1 MVTTHE
7 RRIVVG
13 LDPSNLPPHFTRR
26 IAVTPKKKETP
37 KMIVGVDY
45 AKGKD
50 ETVYSLV
57 LPYPPT
63 VNRYLGVNRNGIRF
77 KMKEGADYCKAVR
90 LICNRSGIRPFLGP
104 VIVTMHLFRPRKSG
118 DLLNRDK
125 VLLDSLEGYAYSNDK
140 NIVEFHAFLHDDK
153 ENPRVHVLIKEKE
166 SH

>member
-1 MVTTHE
+1 M
-7 RRIVVG
+7 G
-13 LDPSNLPPHFTRR
+13 LDPTNLPPSFTRR
-26 IAVTPKKKETP
+26 IAVTPKKLKLKSP
-37 KMIVGVDY
+37 LP
-45 AKGKD
+45 
-50 ETVYSLV
+50 ETVNEVHFVPEVLKALHKEKVVSLI

-77 KMKEGADYCKAVR
+77 KMKEGTDYCKAVR
-90 LICNRSGIRPFLGP
+90 LICNRSGIKPFLGP
-104 VIVTMHLFRPRKSG
+104 VIVTMHLFRPRKCG

-153 ENPRVHVLIKEKE
+153 ENPRVHVLIKEKK